1 MERREEIVA
10 CARELFEEK
19 GLSKTS
25 VQNIADRLGVARS
38 LFYHYFPSKEE
49 LTSAVL
55 DTYVEEFIESLR
67 AWNAQRRTGD
77 IDHALA
83 TVVALTRKELFD
95 CESAHKP
102 FRRAL
107 ATHENAALYLA
118 FVNRVAERVTSYI
131 MDTTVED
138 YRRLHSV
145 NIQHPYETIYT
156 LILGLVGYLRQH
168 PDVDDEVIKDIIAET
183 LHLDTTQA
191 DQRQPD
197 QKQ

>member
-1 MERREEIVA
+1 MGRREDIVS

-19 GLSKTS
+19 GLSRTS
-25 VQNIADRLGVARS
+25 VQSIADRMGVARS

-49 LTSAVL
+49 LTAAVL
-55 DTYVEEFIESLR
+55 DTYVEEFIASLHS
-67 AWNAQRRTGD
+67 WNEQRRVGD
-77 IDHALA
+77 IEHALS
-83 TVVALTRKELFD
+83 TVVVLVRNELFD

-107 ATHENAALYLA
+107 ATRENAALYLA
-118 FVNRVAERVTSYI
+118 FVNRVAERVTRYI

-145 NIQHPYETIYT
+145 DIQHPYETIYT

-168 PDVDDEVIKDIIAET
+168 PDVDDEVIKDIIAQT
-183 LHLDTTQA
+183 LHLERA
-191 DQRQPD
+191 QP
-197 QKQ
+197 

>member
-1 MERREEIVA
+1 MGRREDIVS

-19 GLSKTS
+19 GLSRTS
-25 VQNIADRLGVARS
+25 VQSIADRMGVARS

-49 LTSAVL
+49 LTAAVL
-55 DTYVEEFIESLR
+55 DTYVEEFIASLR
-67 AWNAQRRTGD
+67 SWNEQRRVGD
-77 IDHALA
+77 IEHALS
-83 TVVALTRKELFD
+83 TVVVLVRNELFD

-107 ATHENAALYLA
+107 ATRENAALYLA
-118 FVNRVAERVTSYI
+118 FVNRVAERVARYI

-145 NIQHPYETIYT
+145 DIQHPYETIYT

-168 PDVDDEVIKDIIAET
+168 PDVDDEVIKDIIAQT
-183 LHLDTTQA
+183 LHLERA
-191 DQRQPD
+191 QP
-197 QKQ
+197 